1 MAENKELVVDI
12 GWVEGSCIG
21 LGWIAMHAVVVVD
34 LFLET
39 PSYVM
44 EISVSVADTSVVVD
58 IVDFWSFF
66 QITLLVF
73 LSQKID
79 KRPQTI
85 RKRHQKSYKR

>member
-1 MAENKELVVDI
+1 
-12 GWVEGSCIG
+12 
-21 LGWIAMHAVVVVD
+21 MHAVVVVD

-58 IVDFWSFF
+58 VADFWSFA

-85 RKRHQKSYKR
+85 RKDTKNHKKR